1 MKKLIALIMAVI
13 LCASVFAAC
22 GEKQKTVPKG
32 LPSDSVND
40 DSDTETIKQF
50 VICDQKGIKITTK
63 NIGYSEAGGKLT
75 HKALYLEV
83 KNGYKKDIEV
93 GITKSSVNNYMIPSD
108 STVKVES
115 GKTKEF
121 AVSFDVTKLNNSE
134 ITTFATL
141 EFVVSVKDSETGD
154 VIFDTKPVKI
164 RTSAADGFEYETDQ
178 TGTVA
183 YNGNRIRIVV
193 QEIYYDEFS
202 GQCINVFVMNYGRQN
217 ISLSLADSKLNGKK
231 VEPIYCS
238 DVLKGKK
245 DVSPIAFDEDV
256 EGERIEKFTTSFT
269 IVDSD
274 TGKTIVKK
282 TKPVTVTFDDEE

>member
-32 LPSDSVND
+32 LPSDSVNKD
-40 DSDTETIKQF
+40 DDTETIKQF
-50 VICDQKGIKITTK
+50 VVCDRMGIKITTK

-83 KNGYKKDIEV
+83 KNGYSKDIEV

-134 ITTFATL
+134 ITTFAVL
-141 EFVVSVKDSETGD
+141 EFVVSVKDNETGD
-154 VIFDTKPVKI
+154 VIFETKPVKL
-164 RTSAADGFEYETDQ
+164 RTSAADGFEYENDQ

-202 GQCINVFVMNYGRQN
+202 GQCVNVLVMNYGRKN
-217 ISLSLADSKLNGKK
+217 ISLSLKDCKLNGKK

-238 DVLKGKK
+238 DVLAGKK

-256 EGERIEKFTTSFT
+256 EGERIEEFSTSFS

-282 TKPVTVTFDDEE
+282 TKPVTVKFDNEE

>member
-32 LPSDSVND
+32 LPSDSVNKD
-40 DSDTETIKQF
+40 DDTETIKQF
-50 VICDQKGIKITTK
+50 VVCDRMGIKITTK

-83 KNGYKKDIEV
+83 KNGYSKDIEV
-93 GITKSSVNNYMIPSD
+93 GITKSSVNNFMIPSD

-134 ITTFATL
+134 ITTFAVL
-141 EFVVSVKDSETGD
+141 EFVVSVKDNETGD
-154 VIFDTKPVKI
+154 VIFETKPVKL
-164 RTSAADGFEYETDQ
+164 RTSAADGFEYENDQ

-202 GQCINVFVMNYGRQN
+202 GQCVNVLVMNYGRKN
-217 ISLSLADSKLNGKK
+217 ISLSLKDCKLNGKK

-238 DVLKGKK
+238 DVLAGKK

-256 EGERIEKFTTSFT
+256 EGERIEEFSTSFS

-282 TKPVTVTFDDEE
+282 TKPVTVKFDNEE

>member
-32 LPSDSVND
+32 LPSGSVND

-50 VICDQKGIKITTK
+50 VVCDQKDIKITTK

-93 GITKSSVNNYMIPSD
+93 DIIKSSVNNYMIPSD

-134 ITTFATL
+134 ITTFAVI
-141 EFVVSVKDSETGD
+141 EFVTSVKDSETGD
-154 VIFDTKPVKI
+154 VIFETKPVKVK
-164 RTSAADGFEYETDQ
+164 TSAYDGFEYVSDQ

-183 YNGNRIRIVV
+183 YNGNRIRVV
-193 QEIYYDEFS
+193 IQEIYYDEFS
-202 GQCINVFVMNYGRQN
+202 GQCINVLVMNNSPKN
-217 ISLSLADSKLNGKK
+217 ISLSLTDSKLNGKK
-231 VEPIYCS
+231 VDPIYCS
-238 DVLKGKK
+238 DVLARKK
-245 DVSPIAFDEDV
+245 DVSPIAFDADI
-256 EGERIEKFTTSFT
+256 EGEQIETFTTSFT

-274 TGKTIVKK
+274 TNKTIVKK
-282 TKPVTVTFDDEE
+282 TKPVTVKFDNEE

>member
-32 LPSDSVND
+32 LPSDSVNKD
-40 DSDTETIKQF
+40 DDTETIKQF
-50 VICDQKGIKITTK
+50 VVCDRMGIKITTK

-83 KNGYKKDIEV
+83 KNGYSKDIEV

-134 ITTFATL
+134 ITTFAVL
-141 EFVVSVKDSETGD
+141 EFVVSVKDNETGD
-154 VIFDTKPVKI
+154 VIFETKPVKL
-164 RTSAADGFEYETDQ
+164 RTSAADGFEYENDQ

-202 GQCINVFVMNYGRQN
+202 GQCVNVLVMNYGRKN
-217 ISLSLADSKLNGKK
+217 ISLSLKDCKLNGKK

-238 DVLKGKK
+238 DVLAGKK
-245 DVSPIAFDEDV
+245 DVSPIAFDEDF
-256 EGERIEKFTTSFT
+256 EGERIEEFSTSFS

-282 TKPVTVTFDDEE
+282 TKPVTVKFDNEE

>member
-32 LPSDSVND
+32 LPSDLVNKD
-40 DSDTETIKQF
+40 DDTETIKQF
-50 VICDQKGIKITTK
+50 VVCDRMGIKITTK

-83 KNGYKKDIEV
+83 KNGYSKDIEV

-134 ITTFATL
+134 ITTFAVL
-141 EFVVSVKDSETGD
+141 EFVVSVKDNETGD
-154 VIFDTKPVKI
+154 VIFETKPVKL
-164 RTSAADGFEYETDQ
+164 RTRRLMDLNMKT
-178 TGTVA
+178 T
-183 YNGNRIRIVV
+183 R
-193 QEIYYDEFS
+193 QE
-202 GQCINVFVMNYGRQN
+202 
-217 ISLSLADSKLNGKK
+217 L
-231 VEPIYCS
+231 
-238 DVLKGKK
+238 
-245 DVSPIAFDEDV
+245 SPITET
-256 EGERIEKFTTSFT
+256 ESEL
-269 IVDSD
+269 
-274 TGKTIVKK
+274 
-282 TKPVTVTFDDEE
+282 